1 MTLFH
6 LQVFATMEDAG
17 IGSARQIGFINSKRE
32 RCGVDVAV
40 LPTSFHVRLCD
51 KEVAGLT

>member
-1 MTLFH
+1 
-6 LQVFATMEDAG
+6 MEDAG

-51 KEVAGLT
+51 KEIAGLT